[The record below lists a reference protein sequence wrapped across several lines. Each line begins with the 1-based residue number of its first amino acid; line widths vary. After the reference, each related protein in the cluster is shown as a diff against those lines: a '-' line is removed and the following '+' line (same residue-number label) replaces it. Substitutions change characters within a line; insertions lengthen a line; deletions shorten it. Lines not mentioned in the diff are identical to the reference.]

1 MTKYKCAFCGKEFE
15 TSAKDRKYCSHA
27 CYIADRFHKPLQ
39 EEKEA
44 PTSEPSKPDEHNS
57 TWTEEEEKAYRAK
70 FNIQGD
76 IVFGMTMQIFR
87 KMFQEG
93 LLSVKEYWTFFDK
106 FKEKNHPDAVT
117 AFLYSDPYDSSDPEQ
132 WKKYHDKVPVRLP
145 NRKPEDLDEHDRLIP
160 KDEAEFT
167 EEQPADAKPSEEVSE
182 PEEKTVLPNMAVSK
196 PIEKESV
203 VEGKPEL
210 ENGSGGHFVADEIKK
225 LKELLDCGA
234 LTQEEFDAQKKKL
247 LNM

>member
-1 MTKYKCAFCGKEFE
+1 M
-15 TSAKDRKYCSHA
+15 
-27 CYIADRFHKPLQ
+27 IAVIR
-39 EEKEA
+39 
-44 PTSEPSKPDEHNS
+44 NS
-57 TWTEEEEKAYRAK
+57 
-70 FNIQGD
+70 G
-76 IVFGMTMQIFR
+76 
-87 KMFQEG
+87 
-93 LLSVKEYWTFFDK
+93 
-106 FKEKNHPDAVT
+106 
-117 AFLYSDPYDSSDPEQ
+117 
-132 WKKYHDKVPVRLP
+132 KKYHDKVPVRLP

-196 PIEKESV
+196 PIEKNSTV
-203 VEGKPEL
+203 KGKTEPEK
-210 ENGSGGHFVADEIKK
+210 GSGGHFVADEIKK